1 MERNRLRNTDEAY
14 GSKVFMCVCVVVVV
28 VVADGSGGGGGAVF
42 PLWWPSAENITFESG
57 VNDCILVCLLVCIFK
72 ILFLIKKYQSL

>member
-1 MERNRLRNTDEAY
+1 M
-14 GSKVFMCVCVVVVV
+14 